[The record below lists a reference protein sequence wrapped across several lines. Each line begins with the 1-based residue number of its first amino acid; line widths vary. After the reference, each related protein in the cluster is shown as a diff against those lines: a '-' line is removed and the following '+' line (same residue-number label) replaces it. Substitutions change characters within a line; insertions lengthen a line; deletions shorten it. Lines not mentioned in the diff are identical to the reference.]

1 MADSSKFGGPKQF
14 GDTTAGNQTGDSG
27 HCARCEAMLADALDG
42 TLSAE
47 DQTLFDRHMTECG
60 PCSQLLAEAKRG
72 AAWLEMLRDPQPEPP
87 ADLLDKIFAQT
98 GGGPV
103 AIPAARTAH
112 VVGTPALA
120 SGYAPGAGHPVA
132 YRNVI
137 PFGQR
142 IKAAFQHAGM
152 QPRLAMTAAMA
163 FFSIALTMNLTGVRL
178 SDLSLRP
185 SAIKRQFSQAN
196 ASVARYYEGL
206 RVVYE
211 LESRLRDL
219 QTVQG
224 DEGAGPQQSAPPQQ
238 NPGQQPA
245 KKPGDAKPQSNQRH
259 GNGGAPPAASRRE
272 DDRQVFLTKLIQPE
286 IEITDREFATLAEI
300 RFAVGPEDLEGT
312 LV

>member
-47 DQTLFDRHMTECG
+47 DQALFDRHVTECG

-72 AAWLEMLRDPQPEPP
+72 AAWLEMLRDPEPEPP
-87 ADLLDKIFAQT
+87 VDLLERIFAQT
-98 GGGPV
+98 SGGPIAV
-103 AIPAARTAH
+103 PAARSAN
-112 VVGTPALA
+112 VVGAPALA
-120 SGYAPGAGHPVA
+120 SGYAPGVGYPAG

-137 PFGQR
+137 PFPQR
-142 IKAAFQHAGM
+142 MWTALRHAGM

-178 SDLSLRP
+178 NDLSLRP
-185 SAIKRQFSQAN
+185 SVLKRQFSSAN
-196 ASVARYYEGL
+196 ASVVRYYEGL

-211 LESRLRDL
+211 LESRLHDL

-224 DEGAGPQQSAPPQQ
+224 DEGAGSQQSAPQPQN
-238 NPGQQPA
+238 NPGEQPA
-245 KKPGDAKPQSNQRH
+245 KKPADTKPQSNQRH
-259 GNGGAPPAASRRE
+259 GSGTPAAGAGRRG
-272 DDRQVFLTKLIQPE
+272 DDGQYFTKLVQPE
-286 IEITDREFATLAEI
+286 IKDREFATLAEI
-300 RFAVGPEDLEGT
+300 RFASGPEDLEGT